1 MGVEMARN
9 NYDSIIEKHKDL
21 LLSLYEQVEKPS
33 SYRCLPEAQ
42 VQLYIDDFLAQNPIK
57 ANADESLIEK
67 IDEAMAKIEE
77 WSNNTKFCDYFVK
90 TANGELVPQKEYIE
104 YLVQDV
110 LEEYKDTYQKMIESN
125 QIELSFQREFFALKL
140 HKSNGEVLNFAE
152 KIKVLMESVYLL
164 ENQEENVD
172 YNTFYS
178 QVISALRTKFAST
191 FARTD
196 NSLPQNSLS
205 EEESEF
211 YNNEKEKIL
220 KILDRFEENDF
231 DNLIQYKYLVHQIK
245 VATPEELK
253 TMLDKIEERRQEFIS
268 SYKEEIQ
275 SLEEKIKSAENSTD
289 SKKKLE
295 MLNNRLDLIKKYLA
309 VFETDYEWMIP
320 LYFDTSF
327 GEGDNLLTQ
336 KIHHKFTQDMHNP
349 ENDYNK
355 ILITLINMQEL
366 DRIGLVS
373 KGCTLPVRAF
383 MYQDGTPTTIDKKF
397 DDLDVVKRIKEI
409 DFEHQINAVCDI
421 DYEKEKMEYKI
432 KSFEDVE
439 VKQEEN
445 KRTHAL
451 EDVKYIR
458 EVYTNGAFPGGFVT
472 GPVYVKFTKENLTR
486 GTIEIS
492 LFKYLTDDI
501 EAGIQIVRAEELYA
515 LWGPNRQPAAPT
527 DRFPASHKLYGGE
540 TVGSTRHFHIYSLEE
555 ALWRSGKNLGYM
567 DPSHIILSETMT
579 HEELDKF
586 FNNCCG
592 LDNTLYKSFEEFE
605 KQQKS
610 H

>member
-1 MGVEMARN
+1 M
-9 NYDSIIEKHKDL
+9 
-21 LLSLYEQVEKPS
+21 LSLYEQVEKPS

-383 MYQDGTPTTIDKKF
+383 MYQDG
-397 DDLDVVKRIKEI
+397 
-409 DFEHQINAVCDI
+409 
-421 DYEKEKMEYKI
+421 
-432 KSFEDVE
+432 
-439 VKQEEN
+439 
-445 KRTHAL
+445 
-451 EDVKYIR
+451 
-458 EVYTNGAFPGGFVT
+458 
-472 GPVYVKFTKENLTR
+472 
-486 GTIEIS
+486 
-492 LFKYLTDDI
+492 
-501 EAGIQIVRAEELYA
+501 
-515 LWGPNRQPAAPT
+515 
-527 DRFPASHKLYGGE
+527 
-540 TVGSTRHFHIYSLEE
+540 
-555 ALWRSGKNLGYM
+555 
-567 DPSHIILSETMT
+567 
-579 HEELDKF
+579 
-586 FNNCCG
+586 
-592 LDNTLYKSFEEFE
+592 
-605 KQQKS
+605 
-610 H
+610 